1 MAAEKPRQGPP
12 ERRRSQ
18 RVFLSVSVSVEGKTR
33 QGEKFVE
40 ETATLAVNAHGG
52 LVTLSHAVDVSQ
64 EVTLIHRATG
74 NRQPCRVAYSGTIQ
88 RGKVEVGLEF
98 STPSPKFWQI
108 DFPPS
113 DWNPPEE

>member
-1 MAAEKPRQGPP
+1 MTAEKPGQHS

-18 RVFLSVSVSVEGKTR
+18 RVFLTVPVVVEGKTP

-40 ETATLAVNAHGG
+40 ETSTLAVNAHGG
-52 LVTLSHAVDVSQ
+52 LVALAHTVDAKQ
-64 EVTLIHRATG
+64 PITLIHRGTG
-74 NRQPCRVAYSGTIQ
+74 KQQTCKVAYSGTAQ
-88 RGKVEVGLEF
+88 RGKTEVGLEF

-113 DWNPPEE
+113 DWQPWEE

>member
-1 MAAEKPRQGPP
+1 MADEKAGQRAQ

-18 RVFLSVSVSVEGKTR
+18 RVFLSIPVTVEGHTP

-52 LVTLSHAVDVSQ
+52 LVTLMHALDPKRPL
-64 EVTLIHRATG
+64 TLIHRATG
-74 NRQPCRVAYSGTIQ
+74 KQQICRLVYSGTIQ
-88 RGKVEVGLEF
+88 RGKTEVGIEF

-108 DFPPS
+108 NFPPS
-113 DWNPPEE
+113 DWNPTEE